1 MRGAQ
6 EPSQRRDLKY
16 IHIHIYTIIYSPEM
30 ACRDGVPQRTSSL
43 IPIDAKVAHLLKQRS
58 EFCAE
63 LDRSSRGR
71 PPPCR
76 RRGSQRTSA
85 ATHTRSYGSSSSYA
99 YHYHSHLL
107 TSRHEA
113 LRSPWQHPLC
123 FLRGSEHRIT
133 NFSRGKGSTFFCWI
147 NLTCSC

>member
-1 MRGAQ
+1 MVHGPSTRIIENKIWPFRLRFEIVRGAQ

-76 RRGSQRTSA
+76 RRGSQRTSTA
-85 ATHTRSYGSSSSYA
+85 TRSHGSSSS
-99 YHYHSHLL
+99 HLSHLL
-107 TSRHEA
+107 TSRS
-113 LRSPWQHPLC
+113 LRRSPWQHPLC
-123 FLRGSEHRIT
+123 FFRPPARHRG
-133 NFSRGKGSTFFCWI
+133 FM
-147 NLTCSC
+147 